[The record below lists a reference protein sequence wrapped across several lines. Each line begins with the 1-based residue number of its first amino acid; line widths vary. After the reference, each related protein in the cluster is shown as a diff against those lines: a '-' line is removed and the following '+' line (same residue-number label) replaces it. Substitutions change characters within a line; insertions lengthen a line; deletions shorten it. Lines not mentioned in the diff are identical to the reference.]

1 MKIRGYRVE
10 PGEIAARLKALDG
23 VRDAAVIVVAGA
35 RLAAFA
41 TPQPGASLDAAA
53 LKRALAALLPDY
65 MVPSV
70 LRVIDALPLNRNG
83 KLDRQALSAL
93 ARPAAPHREA
103 AGAAPQG
110 ETETALAQ
118 CWAALLEP
126 SNGTDNAADS
136 ATAAPSLT
144 IARDDSF
151 FALGGHSLAAMR
163 LASRVR
169 SRWSVELPLR
179 EIFASPTLA
188 ALAARIDAHIEA
200 QRANSDRA
208 SNQASNKAESAAPLH
223 ALADRSALPLSLM
236 QQRIWVVDQLADRAL
251 ASYNMTAGLDLRGPL
266 DAARLQRSLAAL
278 IARHEV
284 LRSAFDADDEG
295 DPVLKI
301 APRMEALM
309 PVIEPLAHPD
319 NDANSDANSHTNSD
333 ENARTQAI
341 AQALDDAART
351 PFDLSRAPLVRAT
364 LLRFDAAHHVLI
376 VSLHHIVAD
385 GASVHILLDELCEL
399 YRAQRDGAPP
409 ALAPLAVQYADY
421 A

>member
-1 MKIRGYRVE
+1 
-10 PGEIAARLKALDG
+10 
-23 VRDAAVIVVAGA
+23 
-35 RLAAFA
+35 
-41 TPQPGASLDAAA
+41 
-53 LKRALAALLPDY
+53 
-65 MVPSV
+65 
-70 LRVIDALPLNRNG
+70 
-83 KLDRQALSAL
+83 
-93 ARPAAPHREA
+93 PAASHREA
-103 AGAAPQG
+103 ARAAPQG
-110 ETETALAQ
+110 ETETALAR
-118 CWAALLEP
+118 CWAALLDP
-126 SNGTDNAADS
+126 SNGTDNAADN
-136 ATAAPSLT
+136 AAAAPSLT

-188 ALAARIDAHIEA
+188 ALAARIDARIEA
-200 QRANSDRA
+200 QRADSDRA
-208 SNQASNKAESAAPLH
+208 SNQALNKAENAESATPLH

-266 DAARLQRSLAAL
+266 DASLLQRSLAAL

-284 LRSAFDADDEG
+284 LRSAFYADDEG

-301 APRMEALM
+301 APRMEVLM
-309 PVIEPLAHPD
+309 PVIEPLAHL
-319 NDANSDANSHTNSD
+319 NNSANSDANSHTNSG
-333 ENARTQAI
+333 ENARAKAI

-364 LLRFDAAHHVLI
+364 LLRFEAAHHVLI

-399 YRAQRDGAPP
+399 YRAQRDDTPP

-421 A
+421 AHWQRARFTPDAVREAQQFWRGYLADAPTLLPLPTD